1 MFTTSAYQYNPR
13 HSAAPSEMSRGI
25 KAEPNEGAITAAPQ
39 TDDLVKLGKREAWAK
54 FLAYEV
60 PATCLYLH
68 LLSSMRQYSAS
79 VLCSMSAVC
88 LQCI

>member
-13 HSAAPSEMSRGI
+13 HSAAPSDMPRGI

-60 PATCLYLH
+60 PATCLHLC
-68 LLSSMRQYSAS
+68 LLSSM
-79 VLCSMSAVC
+79 
-88 LQCI
+88 

>member
-13 HSAAPSEMSRGI
+13 HSAAPSEMPRGI
-25 KAEPNEGAITAAPQ
+25 KAEPNEGAIIAAPQ

-60 PATCLYLH
+60 PAICLYFH
-68 LLSSMRQYSAS
+68 LLSSMRQY
-79 VLCSMSAVC
+79 
-88 LQCI
+88 